1 MAGKKIKIN
10 TYERIIEA
18 ALQLFNQEAERNIS
32 TNHIAAYLGISPGNL
47 YYYFHN
53 KDEIIMELYKRYRRD
68 LTHFLQESKPP
79 KAPEELKEMITK
91 VFEIMWQYRF
101 LFSDVTALLARNS
114 ELQIE
119 HEKFTLNEI
128 APTIRQSLQYLI
140 DQKLLK
146 MDEIDLQVFSIN
158 FWLVIKHWFVFD
170 KSIHNNQLDKK
181 SKVRGTY
188 QIFGMIRPYLA
199 EQLVA
204 DYDKVM
210 ASLIPSNDA

>member
-32 TNHIAAYLGISPGNL
+32 TNHIAAFLGISPGNL

-53 KDEIIMELYKRYRRD
+53 KDEIIMELYKRYRHD
-68 LTHFLQESKPP
+68 LTRFLQESKPP

-101 LFSDVTALLARNS
+101 LFSDVTALLARNN

-146 MDEIDLQVFSIN
+146 MDDVDLQVFSIN

-210 ASLIPSNDA
+210 ADLIPSNDA